1 MNSHEDET
9 LNSYIGKRVI
19 IQFKSKDSYTGFIA
33 KVVVGRRTYGYA
45 LSITPKIIIHLS
57 DVVSE
62 IVFRKNHVAFIEEI

>member
-1 MNSHEDET
+1 MNSHEDEA

-19 IQFKSKDSYTGFIA
+19 IQFKSKDSYTGFVA

>member
-1 MNSHEDET
+1 MITHEDET

-19 IQFKSKDSYTGFIA
+19 IQFKSKDSYTGFVA

-45 LSITPKIIIHLS
+45 LSITPKIIIHLN